1 MTAAYRMKGVGWFGG
16 CVAVVLGFYL
26 VSLQVAAER
35 KKLEAV
41 NGQIRVAY
49 RDIRALET
57 EFDTRGN
64 LAQLERWN
72 GDTLALSAPT
82 ASQFVVSEAA
92 LASLDV
98 NSLGADGVQTAALL
112 VPSGAGS
119 AVTVPIMP
127 VTAAPAVVKLAP
139 PTVAPVQMAQVTAP
153 RAMNVAIQAASR
165 TALKPVVIRASV
177 SAPRSAE
184 AALVRA
190 AKTERL
196 AAVSK
201 VRPQAV
207 AMLDRKLL
215 SDSTLGDIMSGAR
228 SESRKRR

>member
-1 MTAAYRMKGVGWFGG
+1 MTAAYRLKGVGWFGG

-35 KKLEAV
+35 KKLETV
-41 NGQIRVAY
+41 NGQIRSAE

-57 EFDTRGN
+57 EFDTRAN

-82 ASQFVVSEAA
+82 AGQFVASESA

-98 NSLGADGVQTAALL
+98 NQIGGPAGATVQTAQLL
-112 VPSGAGS
+112 VPSL
-119 AVTVPIMP
+119 P
-127 VTAAPAVVKLAP
+127 VAAAAAAPQAVDVAVQAVAAAAP
-139 PTVAPVQMAQVTAP
+139 
-153 RAMNVAIQAASR
+153 
-165 TALKPVVIRASV
+165 LKPVTVRATV
-177 SAPRSAE
+177 QTARATDT
-184 AALVRA
+184 AIVRA
-190 AKTERL
+190 AAPERL
-196 AAVSK
+196 AAVAK

-215 SDSTLGDIMSGAR
+215 SDSTLGDILASAR
-228 SESRKRR
+228 AEAGHKR

>member
-1 MTAAYRMKGVGWFGG
+1 MTAAYRLRGVGWFGG

-41 NGQIRVAY
+41 NGQIRSAE

-72 GDTLALSAPT
+72 GDTLELSAPV
-82 ASQFVVSEAA
+82 ASQFVTSETA
-92 LASLDV
+92 LAAIDV
-98 NSLGADGVQTAALL
+98 NQPLGGGDTRMAALL
-112 VPSGAGS
+112 VPA
-119 AVTVPIMP
+119 MP
-127 VTAAPAVVKLAP
+127 QP
-139 PTVAPVQMAQVTAP
+139 QVTAQP
-153 RAMNVAIQAASR
+153 QPQVITAAVQ
-165 TALKPVVIRASV
+165 TAANAALKPTVIRASV
-177 SAPRSAE
+177 APSRATE

-190 AKTERL
+190 QPQRL
-196 AAVSK
+196 ADKLAVAK

-207 AMLDRKLL
+207 AMLDKKLL
-215 SDSTLGDIMSGAR
+215 SDNTLGDILSGAR
-228 SESRKRR
+228 AESTRRR

>member
-41 NGQIRVAY
+41 NGQIRVAQ

-82 ASQFVVSEAA
+82 AGQFVVSEAA
-92 LASLDV
+92 LAALDV
-98 NSLGADGVQTAALL
+98 NSLGTSGVQTAALL

-119 AVTVPIMP
+119 VVSTPTVP

-139 PTVAPVQMAQVTAP
+139 VQMAQATAP
-153 RAMNVAIQAASR
+153 RAMNVAIQAASK

-196 AAVSK
+196 AAVAK

-215 SDSTLGDIMSGAR
+215 SDTTLGDIMSGAR

>member
-41 NGQIRVAY
+41 NGQIRSAQ

-82 ASQFVVSEAA
+82 AGQFVVSEAA
-92 LASLDV
+92 LAALDV
-98 NSLGADGVQTAALL
+98 NSLRADGVQTAALL

-119 AVTVPIMP
+119 VVSTSIVP
-127 VTAAPAVVKLAP
+127 VTAAPPVVKLAP
-139 PTVAPVQMAQVTAP
+139 RRSGPDGAGH
-153 RAMNVAIQAASR
+153 R
-165 TALKPVVIRASV
+165 TARDERRDPGRVQDRAQAGRDPRV
-177 SAPRSAE
+177 GVDAALGRGRTRPRCQDRTPRSSGQGPAAGGCDARPE
-184 AALVRA
+184 AAVRHDA
-190 AKTERL
+190 
-196 AAVSK
+196 
-201 VRPQAV
+201 
-207 AMLDRKLL
+207 
-215 SDSTLGDIMSGAR
+215 G
-228 SESRKRR
+228 

>member
-1 MTAAYRMKGVGWFGG
+1 MTAAYRLKGVGWFGG

-35 KKLEAV
+35 KKLETV
-41 NGQIRVAY
+41 NGQIRSAE

-57 EFDTRGN
+57 EFDTRAN

-82 ASQFVVSEAA
+82 AGQFVASESA

-98 NSLGADGVQTAALL
+98 NQIGGPAGATVQTAQLL
-112 VPSGAGS
+112 VPSL
-119 AVTVPIMP
+119 P
-127 VTAAPAVVKLAP
+127 VAAAAAAPQAVDVAVQAVAARAP
-139 PTVAPVQMAQVTAP
+139 
-153 RAMNVAIQAASR
+153 
-165 TALKPVVIRASV
+165 LKPVTVRATV
-177 SAPRSAE
+177 QTARATDT
-184 AALVRA
+184 AIVRA
-190 AKTERL
+190 AAPERL
-196 AAVSK
+196 AAVAK

-215 SDSTLGDIMSGAR
+215 SDNTLGSILSGAR
-228 SESRKRR
+228 AEAGRLR

>member
-1 MTAAYRMKGVGWFGG
+1 
-16 CVAVVLGFYL
+16 
-26 VSLQVAAER
+26 
-35 KKLEAV
+35 
-41 NGQIRVAY
+41 
-49 RDIRALET
+49 
-57 EFDTRGN
+57 
-64 LAQLERWN
+64 LERWN

-82 ASQFVVSEAA
+82 AGQFVVSEAA

-119 AVTVPIMP
+119 AVTVPIVP
-127 VTAAPAVVKLAP
+127 VTAAPVVVKL
-139 PTVAPVQMAQVTAP
+139 APVQMAQVTAP
-153 RAMNVAIQAASR
+153 RAMNVAIQAASK

-215 SDSTLGDIMSGAR
+215 SDTTLGDIMSGAR